1 VAELTF
7 VEFVNRPVESFQ
19 EFETLAGNTRLD
31 DASVVGLAC
40 ADDETAPFHAVE
52 EASHVWIMRNH
63 AIADAAAREAIG
75 FGAAED
81 AQDIVLC
88 ACKAL

>member
-7 VEFVNRPVESFQ
+7 VEFANRPVESFQ
-19 EFETLAGNTRLD
+19 EFETLARNARLD
-31 DASVVGLAC
+31 DASVVGLAY
-40 ADDETAPFHAVE
+40 ADDEGAFFHAVE
-52 EASHVWIMRNH
+52 EARHVWIMRNH
-63 AIADAAAREAIG
+63 AIADSPAGKTLG

-88 ACKAL
+88 A